1 MSTSLYILPLLC
13 SYVVFPSRF
22 LLSKPQTH
30 LISALKGACV
40 RVFYD
45 EKMGIPG
52 IFPPQQ
58 FSLLYEIKVK
68 RLGVFFIAWLD
79 MFSSFITAAMHT
91 GQGFMNSGPCS
102 YTFIVSR
109 FGPSLWSN
117 SVIFGM
123 CELQVRGN

>member
-52 IFPPQQ
+52 IFPPKQ

-68 RLGVFFIAWLD
+68 RLGFFHCLVGYVFFFYSCCHAYR
-79 MFSSFITAAMHT
+79 
-91 GQGFMNSGPCS
+91 GFMNSGPCS
-102 YTFIVSR
+102 YTFIVSHY
-109 FGPSLWSN
+109 GPSLCWSH